1 MLPSKLGAK
10 DEEDGGGKPAV
21 MIAVG
26 KVKPKMPPRLGEY
39 PSDEEDSSEEELDPK
54 QAMKDATA
62 EIISC
67 LGGSQQAL
75 KRLNAALEAH
85 HRACDALIEKEEGTS
100 NEDDEEYSE

>member
-1 MLPSKLGAK
+1 MLPAKLGMK
-10 DEEDGGGKPAV
+10 DDEEGGKPAV

-26 KVKPKMPPRLGEY
+26 KVKPKLSPRLGEES
-39 PSDEEDSSEEELDPK
+39 SDEPDEEEVLDPK
-54 QAMKDATA
+54 QAQKDATA

-85 HRACDALIEKEEGTS
+85 CRATYELIEKEEGKEP
-100 NEDDEEYSE
+100 EDESEGD